1 MSKSSFKHV
10 AVKGYTVV
18 LPENHIDIDDE
29 LEYFDNNPKKLAR
42 QKKMIGFGRRYVAD
56 ELTTVTD
63 LAEVAATRLFRDL
76 DVSPD
81 EIEALIVVDHTPD
94 YLGPC
99 DACIL
104 HGRLGLKR
112 GIPAFDV
119 NISCSGYI
127 YGLWLAHTMIESGA
141 VRNCLVVAGDL
152 ATSGTKQ
159 SNRKRAPLFSDSAS
173 ATLLAFSE
181 EECSSN
187 FIMGTDG
194 KGWEYIVKPIGGSRL
209 PYAKE
214 LFDLSVCD
222 SGGNEWTCTQEMMK
236 GEEVFAFTMEVVPWL
251 IREALNLSCARPD
264 DIDLYAIH
272 QANKQIVEMIVG
284 KAGIPIDRTPTDVF
298 SRYANATANSVLT
311 VLCDPEVAQK
321 RGRVLM
327 TSFGAGLSWAAAVL
341 NLESARN
348 LGVSFYTPPE
358 GRASRPEQL
367 DIWVRRFKGD
377 NV

>member
-10 AVKGYTVV
+10 ALKGYTVV

-63 LAEVAATRLFRDL
+63 LAEAVATRLFRGL
-76 DVSPD
+76 GVSTD

-104 HGRLGLKR
+104 HGRLGLRK

-127 YGLWLAHTMIESGA
+127 YGLWLAHTMIESGS
-141 VRNCLVVAGDL
+141 VRNCLLVVGDL
-152 ATSGTKQ
+152 AAAGTKQ

-173 ATLLAFSE
+173 ATLLEFSKA
-181 EECSSN
+181 ECAST
-187 FIMGTDG
+187 FELGTDG
-194 KGWEYIVKPIGGSRL
+194 KKWDYIAKPVGGARL
-209 PYAKE
+209 PYTKE
-214 LFDLSVCD
+214 MFDISVFD
-222 SGGNEWTCTQEMMK
+222 SLGNEWTCNQEIMR
-236 GEEVFAFTMEVVPWL
+236 GEDVFAFTMDVVPGL
-251 IREALNLSCARPD
+251 ISDVLKNANAGVE

-272 QANKQIVEMIVG
+272 QANKQIVEMLVN
-284 KAGIPIDRTPTDVF
+284 RTRLPVDKVPMDVF
-298 SRYANATANSVLT
+298 SRYANTTANSALT
-311 VLCDPEVAQK
+311 VVCDPSVTLN
-321 RGRVLM
+321 RGKVLM
-327 TSFGAGLSWAAAVL
+327 VSFGSGMSWAAAVL
-341 NLESARN
+341 NLGSARN
-348 LGVSFYTPPE
+348 LGISFYAPPD
-358 GRASRPEQL
+358 GRASRQSQL
-367 DIWVRRFKGD
+367 DAWVRRFKGD
-377 NV
+377 AV

>member
-1 MSKSSFKHV
+1 MSKSIFKHV
-10 AVKGYTVV
+10 AVRGYTVV
-18 LPENHIDIDDE
+18 LPDNHIDIDDE

-63 LAEVAATRLFRDL
+63 LAEAAVTRLFKGL

-81 EIEALIVVDHTPD
+81 EIESLIVVDHTPD

-141 VRNCLVVAGDL
+141 VHNCLVVAGDL

-181 EECSSN
+181 EETSAN

-194 KGWEYIVKPIGGSRL
+194 KGWECIVKPIGGSRL

-251 IREALNLSCARPD
+251 IREVLNLSCVRPE

-272 QANKQIVEMIVG
+272 QANKQIVEMIVS
-284 KAGIPIDRTPTDVF
+284 KAGIPIGRAPADVF

-311 VLCDPEVAQK
+311 VLCDPEVMQK

-327 TSFGAGLSWAAAVL
+327 TSFGAGLSWAATVL
-341 NLESARN
+341 DLESARN
-348 LGVSFYTPPE
+348 LGVSLYAPPE
-358 GRASRPEQL
+358 NRASRQEQL
-367 DIWVRRFKGD
+367 DCWVRRFKGD